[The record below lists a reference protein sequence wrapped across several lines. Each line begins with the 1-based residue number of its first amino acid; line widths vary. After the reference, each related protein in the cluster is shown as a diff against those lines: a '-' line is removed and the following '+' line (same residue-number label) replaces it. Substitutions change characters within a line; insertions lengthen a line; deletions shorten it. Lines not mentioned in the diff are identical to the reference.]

1 MPIWRKEKFNIKDAA
16 IDIKKLQV
24 HQNQISYE
32 GTYKQTKIRQG
43 KRYPA
48 GPIEEPF

>member
-1 MPIWRKEKFNIKDAA
+1 MPIWRIEKFNIKNVA

-24 HQNQISYE
+24 YQNQISYE
-32 GTYKQTKIRQG
+32 ETYKQRKIRQG
-43 KRYPA
+43 NRYLA

>member
-1 MPIWRKEKFNIKDAA
+1 MPIWAKEKFNIKDAA

-24 HQNQISYE
+24 YQNQISYG
-32 GTYKQTKIRQG
+32 GTYKQRKIRQG